1 MSEDP
6 RSLDES
12 LQKEGTTAAQVSQK
26 AANQNLTIAF
36 ALAGLIALAALAG
49 ILFVA

>member
-6 RSLDES
+6 RNLDDSVE
-12 LQKEGTTAAQVSQK
+12 KEGTTAAQVSQK
-26 AANQNLTIAF
+26 AADQNLTIAF
-36 ALAGLIALAALAG
+36 ALAGLIALVALAG